1 MRGDRLVKRVLIVDD
16 SPIVLA
22 AAKHALE
29 QVGFAVETRTTVDEL
44 SAGGT
49 EGFDLILID
58 VQMPELYGD
67 DVASVLRHERAVRA
81 PIYLYSTLDEAEL
94 AQRAADA
101 HVDGYISKQ
110 GGPEHLVAEV
120 QRILT

>member
-1 MRGDRLVKRVLIVDD
+1 MKRVLVVDD
-16 SPIVLA
+16 SPVVLA
-22 AAKHALE
+22 TAKHALE

-49 EGFDLILID
+49 DDFDLILID
-58 VQMPELYGD
+58 VQMPELFGD
-67 DVASVLRHERAVRA
+67 DVAAVLRHERAVRV

-120 QRILT
+120 QRILA